1 MRKDIRLF
9 RALLVCVSSLC
20 AVAMVLPVFA
30 GEPPCE
36 DSVRATALRG
46 SIHVY
51 HDQAEWN
58 CCATIAFDLD
68 ARGDTFDLYES
79 ETFEVGPCD
88 CLCCFDLVATITD
101 VPPGDYLVRVLAA
114 ETGEVFGET
123 WVEVPEVRLGV
134 ARPVGPRGTP
144 ASSSLGGTQECAA
157 ELGGALQSPC
167 GGWTADVE
175 VAESTWG
182 RIKTLFR

>member
-1 MRKDIRLF
+1 MRKES
-9 RALLVCVSSLC
+9 LLPGAVFLCVCCLGSVVSVS
-20 AVAMVLPVFA
+20 PVFA
-30 GEPPCE
+30 GWPPCA
-36 DSVRATALRG
+36 DTVRAVVVG
-46 SIHVY
+46 SNINVY

-79 ETFEVGPCD
+79 ETFEVGPCH